1 MVNGL
6 REKYREDK
14 KLGSLEKNEVGKL
27 RSYEDKKRLKIR
39 SLGNGKFGRLL
50 YFPLSQVE

>member
-50 YFPLSQVE
+50 HFPLSQVE